1 MILATLNAIIDSIK
15 NKDFGLHANVGAH
28 FANQRTHK
36 QYLRKNRLGKF
47 AKGKKITF

>member
-1 MILATLNAIIDSIK
+1 MNKGLYNAIISSIK
-15 NKDFGLHANVGAH
+15 NKDFGIHANLGAH

-47 AKGKKITF
+47 AKGKK